1 MTNRFKAARQNTDFT
16 HTDVNSDVNSDV
28 KENIEQPSEKNIIT
42 RNQSVVIIEKNTL
55 PVAKRIRTKHGRN
68 LTTPLFV
75 EELTAIEEA
84 VKKLGQEQD
93 ISMAIFIR
101 QTILDQCK
109 KVLGKEDF
117 NQIMT
122 NQLNSIKPKKEKK

>member
-1 MTNRFKAARQNTDFT
+1 MTNRFKAARQNTEFT
-16 HTDVNSDVNSDV
+16 HNDVNSDV
-28 KENIEQPSEKNIIT
+28 KENIEQTSKKNIIT

-75 EELTAIEEA
+75 EELIAIEEA
-84 VKKLGQEQD
+84 VKKIGLEED
-93 ISMAIFIR
+93 ISMATFIR

-109 KVLGKEDF
+109 KVLGKEAF

-122 NQLNSIKPKKEKK
+122 NQLNSIKPKKEK

>member
-1 MTNRFKAARQNTDFT
+1 MTNRFKAARQNTEFT
-16 HTDVNSDVNSDV
+16 HNDVNSDV
-28 KENIEQPSEKNIIT
+28 KENIEQTSKKNIIT

-55 PVAKRIRTKHGRN
+55 PIAKRIRTKHGRN

-75 EELTAIEEA
+75 EELIAIEEA
-84 VKKLGQEQD
+84 VKKIGLEED
-93 ISMAIFIR
+93 ISMATFIR

>member
-1 MTNRFKAARQNTDFT
+1 MTNRFKAARQNTEFT
-16 HTDVNSDVNSDV
+16 HNDVNSDV
-28 KENIEQPSEKNIIT
+28 KEKIDQPSKTNIIT
-42 RNQSVVIIEKNTL
+42 RNQSIVVIEKNAL

-75 EELTAIEEA
+75 EELIAIEEA

-93 ISMAIFIR
+93 ISMATFIR

-109 KVLGKEDF
+109 KVLGKDAF
-117 NQIMT
+117 NEIMA
-122 NQLNSIKPKKEKK
+122 NQLNSIKPKKEK

>member
-1 MTNRFKAARQNTDFT
+1 MTNRFKAARQTTEFT
-16 HTDVNSDVNSDV
+16 HNDVNSDV
-28 KENIEQPSEKNIIT
+28 KENIEQPSKINIVT
-42 RNQSVVIIEKNTL
+42 RNQSVITIEKNTL
-55 PVAKRIRTKHGRN
+55 PVAKRVRTKHGRN

-93 ISMAIFIR
+93 ISMATFIR

-109 KVLGKEDF
+109 KVLGKEGF
-117 NQIMT
+117 NEIMA
-122 NQLNSIKPKKEKK
+122 NQLNSVKPKKEKE

>member
-1 MTNRFKAARQNTDFT
+1 MTNRFKAARQNKEFT
-16 HTDVNSDVNSDV
+16 HNDVNSDV
-28 KENIEQPSEKNIIT
+28 KENIEQNSKMNIVT
-42 RNQSVVIIEKNTL
+42 RNQSVITIEKNTL

-93 ISMAIFIR
+93 ISMATFIR

-109 KVLGKEDF
+109 KVLGKDSF
-117 NQIMT
+117 NQIMA
-122 NQLNSIKPKKEKK
+122 NQLNSIKPKKESK

>member
-1 MTNRFKAARQNTDFT
+1 MTNRFKAARQNTEFT
-16 HTDVNSDVNSDV
+16 HNDVNSDV
-28 KENIEQPSEKNIIT
+28 KENVEQTSKKNIIT

-55 PVAKRIRTKHGRN
+55 PIAKRIRTKHGRN

-75 EELTAIEEA
+75 EELIAIEEA
-84 VKKLGQEQD
+84 VKKIGLEED
-93 ISMAIFIR
+93 ISMATFIR

-109 KVLGKEDF
+109 KVLGKETF

-122 NQLNSIKPKKEKK
+122 NQLNSIKPKKEK

>member
-1 MTNRFKAARQNTDFT
+1 MTNRIKAARQNTEFT
-16 HTDVNSDVNSDV
+16 HNDVNSDV
-28 KENIEQPSEKNIIT
+28 KENIEQPSKMNIVT
-42 RNQSVVIIEKNTL
+42 RNQSVITIEKNTL
-55 PVAKRIRTKHGRN
+55 PVAKRVRTKHGRN

-75 EELTAIEEA
+75 EELNAIEEA

-93 ISMAIFIR
+93 ISMATFIR

>member
-1 MTNRFKAARQNTDFT
+1 MTNRLKAARQNTEFT
-16 HTDVNSDVNSDV
+16 HNDVNSDV
-28 KENIEQPSEKNIIT
+28 KENIEQPSKINIVT
-42 RNQSVVIIEKNTL
+42 RNQSVITIEKNTL
-55 PVAKRIRTKHGRN
+55 PVAKRVRTKHGRN

-93 ISMAIFIR
+93 ISMATFIR

-109 KVLGKEDF
+109 KVLGKEGF
-117 NQIMT
+117 NEIMA
-122 NQLNSIKPKKEKK
+122 NQLNSVKPKKEK

>member
-1 MTNRFKAARQNTDFT
+1 MTNRIKAARQNTEFT
-16 HTDVNSDVNSDV
+16 HNDVNSDV
-28 KENIEQPSEKNIIT
+28 KENIEQPSKINIVT
-42 RNQSVVIIEKNTL
+42 RNQSVITIEKNTL
-55 PVAKRIRTKHGRN
+55 PVAKRVRTKHGRN

-93 ISMAIFIR
+93 ISMATFIR

-109 KVLGKEDF
+109 KVLGKEGF
-117 NQIMT
+117 NEIMA
-122 NQLNSIKPKKEKK
+122 NQLNSVKPKKEKE